1 MTEERQEYHAGPDT
15 AEPPLTTED
24 LVAAAHANRQ
34 GIPYETGE
42 QLLARLPERLRAL
55 ADHVLSGQAKTGDVA
70 YAVAALIDSVENAL
84 TDARRVH

>member
-1 MTEERQEYHAGPDT
+1 MEDPTPYHTGT
-15 AEPPLTTED
+15 AAAPEPPLTTED

-42 QLLARLPERLRAL
+42 QLLERLPERLRAL

-70 YAVAALIDSVENAL
+70 YAVAALIDMIESAPAETRSV
-84 TDARRVH
+84 H